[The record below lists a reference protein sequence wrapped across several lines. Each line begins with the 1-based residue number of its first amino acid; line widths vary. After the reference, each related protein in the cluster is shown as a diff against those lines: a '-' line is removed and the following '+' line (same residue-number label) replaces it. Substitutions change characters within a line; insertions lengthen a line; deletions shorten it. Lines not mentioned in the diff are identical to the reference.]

1 MRKRISILLALAVCL
16 LLTACTPGGPGEDT
30 QEETEGTQGF
40 FDGDAPMPG
49 YDADNRYL
57 FWPGISFLETENCFF
72 GTALAGSYLHY
83 YDMQTGISGLLCP
96 DPACTHDSGACPARV
111 GPTASVSYYDG
122 KLYWVGKDPAGGGND
137 EYLWRSD
144 ITGTNREKLKTISFQ
159 DMILV
164 YKPQQYYI
172 HRGNLYFL
180 GRAGFVD
187 GAETGNRITLM
198 TAPLE
203 GNEAF
208 TMLYDKTFYV
218 GADATVR
225 FVGNKVYFAVRS
237 RAVDSP
243 NNMDLTITCYD
254 RTDGTSQVLFEQT
267 GMEGIL
273 GAMWVTEAGEIYI
286 PAQVENVGKVL
297 RLEDETLTEVM
308 SLEGEKVAAPTILDG
323 IVEFDGVTG
332 DTRWVHIF
340 TSSGETVYEGALF
353 PEAIPGMEEDP
364 NTLGWAIVG
373 GDREKLI
380 LYLGGWTGSK
390 SIDYIVMLD
399 LTDNLKPTVLWSEEI
414 LKGAAYGAET

>member
-1 MRKRISILLALAVCL
+1 MKKRISILLALAVCL
-16 LLTACTPGGPGEDT
+16 VLTACTPGGPGKDT
-30 QEETEGTQGF
+30 QGGTEGTQGF

-49 YDADNRYL
+49 FDADNRYL
-57 FWPGISFLETENCFF
+57 LWPLSFLEMENCFF
-72 GTALAGSYLHY
+72 GTVFGGENLHY
-83 YDMQTGISGLLCP
+83 YDLQTGISGLLCP
-96 DPACTHDSGACPARV
+96 DPACTHDSGACPAKV
-111 GPTASVSYYDG
+111 EPNASVSYYDG
-122 KLYWVGKDPAGGGND
+122 KLYWVGKDPAGDGHD
-137 EYLWRSD
+137 RYLWRSD

-159 DMILV
+159 DTILV
-164 YKPQQYYI
+164 YQPQKYYI

-187 GAETGNRITLM
+187 GTETGDRITLM

-237 RAVDSP
+237 RTVDSP
-243 NNMDLTITCYD
+243 NNMDMTITCYD

-267 GMEGIL
+267 GMEEVL

-297 RLEDETLTEVM
+297 KLEDGALTEVLSQEWE
-308 SLEGEKVAAPTILDG
+308 SLSAPTILDG
-323 IVEFDGVTG
+323 IVEFDGQKG
-332 DTRWVHIF
+332 DARWVRILTF
-340 TSSGETVYEGALF
+340 SGETVYEGALY
-353 PEAIPGMEEDP
+353 PEAIPGIEEDP
-364 NTLGWAIVG
+364 NTLNWAIVG

-380 LYLGGWTGSK
+380 LYLNSRTEAGI
-390 SIDYIVMLD
+390 IDYIVRLD
-399 LTDNLKPTVLWSEEI
+399 LTDNLKPTVLWSEEH
-414 LKGAAYGAET
+414 

>member
-1 MRKRISILLALAVCL
+1 MRKGTGILLALVVCL
-16 LLTACTPGGPGEDT
+16 LLTACTPGGPGKDT
-30 QEETEGTQGF
+30 QGSTEVTQGF

-49 YDADNRYL
+49 YDADNRYML
-57 FWPGISFLETENCFF
+57 WEGISFQETENYFF
-72 GTALAGSYLHY
+72 GTVLGGEYIHY

-111 GPTASVSYYDG
+111 GIGASVSYYNG

-144 ITGTNREKLKTISFQ
+144 ITGTNREKLRTISFQ
-159 DMILV
+159 DTILV
-164 YKPQQYYI
+164 YMPQQYYI

-180 GRAGFVD
+180 GIAGFVE
-187 GAETGNRITLM
+187 GTETGDRLTLM

-203 GNEAF
+203 GNDAF
-208 TMLYDKTFYV
+208 TVLYEKTFYV
-218 GADATVR
+218 GVDATVR
-225 FVGNKVYFAVRS
+225 FVGNKVYFAVQS
-237 RAVDSP
+237 GTPDSP
-243 NNMDLTITCYD
+243 NDMTITCYD

-267 GMEGIL
+267 GVEGIL
-273 GAMWVTEAGEIYI
+273 GDMWVTEAGEIYV

-297 RLEDETLTEVM
+297 KLEDGALTEVLSQEWE
-308 SLEGEKVAAPTILDG
+308 SLSAPTILDG
-323 IVEFDGVTG
+323 IVEFDGQKG
-332 DTRWVHIF
+332 DARWVRILTF
-340 TSSGETVYEGALF
+340 SGETVYEGALY
-353 PEAIPGMEEDP
+353 PEAIPGIEEDP
-364 NTLGWAIVG
+364 NTLNWAIVG